1 MSQLLI
7 KAKSLVPAI
16 KETINL
22 AIRYN
27 MALENFEKMNPIP
40 EGDKPSFEHWEA
52 YHEDAELIQTR
63 ESIEKHLLKLTNDEV
78 VIIQSIMYIGRDE
91 RDVNEYLDD
100 KKLAQEYGD
109 EFIEETGV
117 FDSPQKKIF
126 EYLKYLKGQSN
137 SKEDIVSSMISK
149 VPLPQYLTRGLNLL
163 EL

>member
-16 KETINL
+16 EETINL

-27 MALENFEKMNPIP
+27 MALESFETMNPIP
-40 EGDKPSFEHWEA
+40 DGEKPSFEHWEA
-52 YHEDAELIQTR
+52 FHTDVEIIQAR
-63 ESIEKHLLKLTNDEV
+63 ESIEKHLFKLTYDEV

-100 KKLAQEYGD
+100 KELVQENGG

-137 SKEDIVSSMISK
+137 SKEDIVGSMISK
-149 VPLPQYLTRGLNLL
+149 APFHNI
-163 EL
+163 

>member
-16 KETINL
+16 VETINL
-22 AIRYN
+22 ATRYN
-27 MALENFEKMNPIP
+27 MALENFELMNPISDG
-40 EGDKPSFEHWEA
+40 EKPSFEHWEA
-52 YHEDAELIQTR
+52 YHKDVEIIQTR
-63 ESIEKHLLKLTNDEV
+63 ESIEKYLKKLTYDEV
-78 VIIQSIMYIGRDE
+78 IIVQSIMYIGRDE
-91 RDVNEYLDD
+91 RDVEKYLED
-100 KKLAQEYGD
+100 KKFAQENGG

-137 SKEDIVSSMISK
+137 SKEDIVGSMISK
-149 VPLPQYLTRGLNLL
+149 ASLPQYLTRGLSLL